1 MRMHLIAILLAG
13 VGATAAAQS
22 TPQSGRPASKGPA
35 PKTLTLSGCVQP
47 SDSSPTQF
55 TFEDD
60 SQPKAPATYRLSGAD
75 VKKYAGKR
83 VEIVGGIVSPR
94 LKIATGLRPSPN
106 VAGQAGAM
114 DPTQAVIAGS
124 SGGAASGTGTAELPE
139 FRVKSVKPLAGD
151 CRP

>member
-1 MRMHLIAILLAG
+1 MCVHLIAILLAG
-13 VGATAAAQS
+13 AAATAGAQS
-22 TPQSGRPASKGPA
+22 TPPASNEKA
-35 PKTLTLSGCVQP
+35 PKALTLSGCVQP
-47 SDSSPTQF
+47 SDSSASQF

-60 SQPKAPATYRLSGAD
+60 SQPKTAATYRLSGAD
-75 VKKYAGKR
+75 VKKYSGKR
-83 VEIVGGIVSPR
+83 VEIVGGVVSPR
-94 LKIATGLRPSPN
+94 LKIATGLLPSPN